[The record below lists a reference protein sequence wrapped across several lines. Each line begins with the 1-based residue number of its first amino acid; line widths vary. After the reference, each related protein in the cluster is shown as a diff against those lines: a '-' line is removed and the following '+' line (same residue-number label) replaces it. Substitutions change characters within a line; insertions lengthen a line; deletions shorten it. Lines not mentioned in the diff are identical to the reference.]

1 MTRRVLAVLAL
12 AGLLTGSPALAA
24 DGAKIFQL
32 QCKTC
37 HGAKSTPMGPS
48 LAGVAGRKIAGL
60 ADFKYSA
67 GLTAKA
73 GATWTDANLDAYLAA
88 PTKFAPGT
96 RMMTGVANPAD
107 RAAAVAYMKTLK

>member
-1 MTRRVLAVLAL
+1 MTRRLLAVLAA

-24 DGAKIFQL
+24 DGAKVFQL

-48 LAGVAGRKIAGL
+48 LAGVSGRKIASL

-67 GLTAKA
+67 GLTAKS

-96 RMMTGVANPAD
+96 RMPTGLAAPAD
-107 RAAAVAYMKTLK
+107 RAAVVAYLKGLK